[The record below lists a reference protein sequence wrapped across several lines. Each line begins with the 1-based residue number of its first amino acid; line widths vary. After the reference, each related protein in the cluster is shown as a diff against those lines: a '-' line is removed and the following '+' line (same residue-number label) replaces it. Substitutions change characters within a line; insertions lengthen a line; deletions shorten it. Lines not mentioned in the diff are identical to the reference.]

1 MIEPAPTPHS
11 RESLNTMGQSINGSR
26 YISSRATWRAGLL
39 AVALAAAPTAHAQPA
54 PGPAVSLAV
63 PTTKLMAIGTRTP
76 QATPAALQ
84 KLLPQEIRDTV
95 QLYLQGKIDQWF
107 VKQDQSGVVFIL
119 NVTDQAQA
127 AKMLEAMPL
136 GQAGLMKFEF
146 IALGPLSP
154 MRFLLTD
161 LPK

>member
-1 MIEPAPTPHS
+1 MS
-11 RESLNTMGQSINGSR
+11 RSPQGSR
-26 YISSRATWRAGLL
+26 RLAAIALGCAGLL
-39 AVALAAAPTAHAQPA
+39 SFAITPGACAQPA
-54 PGPAVSLAV
+54 QGAAVSLTV

-84 KLLPQEIRDTV
+84 KLLPQEIRATV
-95 QLYLQGKIDQWF
+95 QLYLEGKIDQWY

-127 AKMLEAMPL
+127 EKMLEAMPL
-136 GQAGLMKFEF
+136 GQAGLMKFAF
-146 IALGPLSP
+146 TALGPLSP

-161 LPK
+161 TPK